1 MEQVLVVKREELDQ
15 YLPGE
20 TFITQEMSDIMAFIL
35 ERYHFAPRAEAEYDK
50 NLKQII
56 PYVIIQQKECFYLLR
71 RLNKQTETRL
81 HDRLSLGIG
90 GHINPVEKQN
100 EVLSI
105 IEAGMYRELNEEVS
119 IEKIVDL
126 KCVGILNDTSGGV
139 SDYHLGVVYLLQAEG
154 NVYVRE
160 TEKMEGT
167 WAMLPELESA
177 FQQLETWSQIVVE
190 KLLRFM
196 GMESVE
202 THKQK

>member
-1 MEQVLVVKREELDQ
+1 
-15 YLPGE
+15 
-20 TFITQEMSDIMAFIL
+20 
-35 ERYHFAPRAEAEYDK
+35 
-50 NLKQII
+50 
-56 PYVIIQQKECFYLLR
+56 VIIQQKERFYLLR
-71 RLNKQTETRL
+71 RLNKQMETRL

-90 GHINPVEKQN
+90 GHINPVEEQN
-100 EVLSI
+100 EVFPI

-154 NVYVRE
+154 DVYVRE

-190 KLLRFM
+190 KLLRFV
-196 GMESVE
+196 GVE
-202 THKQK
+202 FVEMHKRD